1 MSSILYGYDKEIVD
15 ELVQEQQS
23 AINTI
28 KEKIYNLSQE
38 TEIEQFIDAL
48 PDILAKTFELS
59 KKAFLDQ
66 DFEQSRQE
74 IMKLIEITT
83 FELTVN
89 TKKELRIKLFDWL
102 ASFEKVDFRLWLG
115 Y

>member
-1 MSSILYGYDKEIVD
+1 VRALF
-15 ELVQEQQS
+15 
-23 AINTI
+23 
-28 KEKIYNLSQE
+28 LSQE

-102 ASFEKVDFRLWLG
+102 VSFEKVDFRLWLG